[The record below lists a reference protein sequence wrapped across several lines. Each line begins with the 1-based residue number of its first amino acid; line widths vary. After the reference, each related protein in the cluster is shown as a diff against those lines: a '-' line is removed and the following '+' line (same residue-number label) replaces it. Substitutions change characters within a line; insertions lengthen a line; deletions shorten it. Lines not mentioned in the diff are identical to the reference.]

1 MDWATAMVDTGT
13 GTARGPLMPTPTTVM
28 PVTVTA
34 VPTDMATVI
43 TARGPLMPPRRRRP
57 RLPLGPALMP
67 MPTSM
72 VPTPTPM
79 ALMVPT
85 PTLMELTP
93 LPMVPTTTARGPLMP
108 TLTTDMVD
116 TAVPTMVATDTAA
129 SATTDKRVLSTRH
142 PQF

>member
-1 MDWATAMVDTGT
+1 MPMPTTDMVVTAVPTATATVMVDT
-13 GTARGPLMPTPTTVM
+13 GTARGPLMRVQMSP
-28 PVTVTA
+28 
-34 VPTDMATVI
+34 
-43 TARGPLMPPRRRRP
+43 RFPPA
-57 RLPLGPALMP
+57 PALMLML

-79 ALMVPT
+79 ALMVPTPMLMALT

-116 TAVPTMVATDTAA
+116 TAAPTA
-129 SATTDKRVLSTRH
+129 
-142 PQF
+142 